1 MNICGIFKTLF
12 QEVLCDFLEYKNF
25 NNNLNNIISIYSVVI
40 VLQITPRIV
49 IGKNKMVLL
58 PKINE
63 LKSLFSF
70 EEVPV
75 GDYIYDLQIRS
86 DIAVVAEKQVGNFSL

>member
-1 MNICGIFKTLF
+1 
-12 QEVLCDFLEYKNF
+12 
-25 NNNLNNIISIYSVVI
+25 
-40 VLQITPRIV
+40 
-49 IGKNKMVLL
+49 MVLL

-75 GDYIYDLQIRS
+75 GDYIYDLQISS
-86 DIAVVAEKQVGNFSL
+86 DIAVVAEKQVGNFSFINM